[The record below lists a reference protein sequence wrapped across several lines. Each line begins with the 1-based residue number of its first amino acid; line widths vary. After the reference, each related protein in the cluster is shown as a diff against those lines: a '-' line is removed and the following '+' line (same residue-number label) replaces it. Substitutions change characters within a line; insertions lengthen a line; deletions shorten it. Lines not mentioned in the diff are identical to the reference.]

1 MRRFGWRSVVLS
13 SVIIGTL
20 AATAETRP
28 QYGGTL
34 HIAMHTALTSLDP
47 KDNSPA
53 DGSQSD
59 SFSRRSLDMLIF
71 ETLVNVDESLQIQP
85 ALATTWQA
93 SPDNQRWQL
102 RIRQGVKFHDG
113 TLLSTE
119 VAAASLRT
127 ANPTWKVSAE
137 GDSIIITRDTADLE
151 LLAQLALPRN
161 AIVKRNSDGV
171 PSGTGPFH
179 IVDWRPGRSLAV
191 AANEDCWRG
200 RPFLDAIE
208 VDMGRSFHEQMTA
221 MELGKADFVE
231 VAAEQSRHISQ
242 EGYQLASS
250 KPIELVALLF
260 PRDTTSPEEKLL
272 REALAL
278 SIERGSIRSVLL
290 QGAGEP
296 TASILPNW
304 MSGYGFVFSSDADLM
319 QARQA
324 REQVNK
330 IPSWSVGYDTDDVV
344 ARLLAERIALNA
356 KDAGLS
362 LQPTASAVADLKVV
376 RIALA
381 SPDPWIAL
389 QQVSMIEGASLARD
403 GGSVEDLYAS
413 ERALLTSQRLV
424 PLFHLPASYAAS
436 SALNNWTVRADGVW
450 NLADAWMGAAHR
462 ER

>member
-1 MRRFGWRSVVLS
+1 MRRFGWRSVVVS
-13 SVIIGTL
+13 SAIIGTL
-20 AATAETRP
+20 AAKAETRP

-34 HIAMHTALTSLDP
+34 HIAMRAAPTSLDP
-47 KDNSPA
+47 KDTSPA
-53 DGSQSD
+53 DDPQPD

-71 ETLVNVDESLQIQP
+71 DTLVNVDENLQIQP
-85 ALATTWQA
+85 ALATSWQA
-93 SPDNQRWQL
+93 SPGNQRWQL
-102 RIRQGVKFHDG
+102 RIRRGVKFHDG
-113 TLLSTE
+113 TVLSAE
-119 VAAASLRT
+119 IAAASLRA
-127 ANPTWKVSAE
+127 ANPTWKVTSE
-137 GDSIIITRDTADLE
+137 GESILITRDTADLE

-161 AIVKRNSDGV
+161 SIVKKNADGI

-179 IVDWRPGRSLAV
+179 IVDWRPGRSLAL
-191 AANEDCWRG
+191 AADEDCWRG

-221 MELGKADFVE
+221 MELGKADLVE
-231 VAAEQSRHISQ
+231 VAAEQAHRISQ
-242 EGYQLASS
+242 EGYRLGSS

-260 PRDTTSPEEKLL
+260 SRDVTSPEEKLL

-304 MSGYGFVFSSDADLM
+304 MSGYGFVFSSDADLV

-324 REQVNK
+324 REHLNK
-330 IPSWSVGYDTDDVV
+330 IPSWSVGYDTGDVV

-376 RIALA
+376 RIPLA

-389 QQVSMIEGASLARD
+389 QEVSTIEGTSPVKD
-403 GGSVEDLYAS
+403 GGSVEDLYAA
-413 ERALLTSQRLV
+413 ERTLLTSQRLV

-436 SALNNWTVRADGVW
+436 GTLNNWTLRADGGW
-450 NLADAWMGAAHR
+450 NLADAWIGAAPL

>member
-1 MRRFGWRSVVLS
+1 MRRFGWRSVAVS
-13 SVIIGTL
+13 SVIIGTF
-20 AATAETRP
+20 AAKAETRP

-34 HIAMHTALTSLDP
+34 HIAMQAAPTALDP
-47 KDNSPA
+47 KDTDSAGGAQP
-53 DGSQSD
+53 DSSSQ
-59 SFSRRSLDMLIF
+59 RSLDMLIF
-71 ETLVNVDESLQIQP
+71 DTLVNIDENLQIQP
-85 ALATTWQA
+85 ALATAWQA
-93 SPDNQRWQL
+93 LPGNQRWQL
-102 RIRQGVKFHDG
+102 RIRRGVKFHDG
-113 TLLSTE
+113 TLLSAE
-119 VAAASLRT
+119 VAAASLRA

-137 GDSIIITRDTADLE
+137 GESVIISRDMADLE

-161 AIVKRNSDGV
+161 AIVKRNSDGM

-179 IVDWRPGRSLAV
+179 IVDWRPGRSLAL
-191 AANEDCWRG
+191 AADEDCWRG

-221 MELGKADFVE
+221 MELGKADLVE
-231 VAAEQSRHISQ
+231 VAAEQAHRISQ
-242 EGYQLASS
+242 EGHRLASS

-260 PRDTTSPEEKLL
+260 SRDATSPEEKLL

-278 SIERGSIRSVLL
+278 SIERSSIRSVLL

-304 MSGYGFVFSSDADLM
+304 MSGYGFVFSSDADLVR
-319 QARQA
+319 ARQA

-330 IPSWSVGYDTDDVV
+330 IPSWSVGYDGGDVV

-362 LQPTASAVADLKVV
+362 LQPTASSVADLRLV
-376 RIALA
+376 RIPLA

-389 QQVSMIEGASLARD
+389 QEVATIEGASPARE
-403 GGSVEDLYAS
+403 GGSLEDLYES

-424 PLFHLPASYAAS
+424 PLFHLPVSYAAS
-436 SALNNWTVRADGVW
+436 TTLNNWRLRADGGWSV
-450 NLADAWMGAAHR
+450 ADAWMGSAHH